1 MPDILMAILPVFMLL
16 ALGWWFR
23 RRRFPGEAL
32 WDLLDP
38 LVYYVL
44 LPSLLLHTF
53 ATVDLGQLEVLPAG
67 LAVISAMLL
76 ASLLLLALR
85 PRLGLDGPG
94 FAALLQATVRFNTY
108 VGFAVA
114 SQLYGSAGLTLFSV
128 VVAFVTPTAN
138 VISVYGFTR
147 FGSSARP
154 RLRQQLATL
163 ASNPLIL
170 SVLGGV
176 ALNVSGVG
184 LPWVLEPFFEVLG
197 RAALPLGLLAAGAGL
212 ELTALRRTGGHVAL
226 GCALRLGLMPLLTIA
241 TTWVF
246 GVEGLTRICV
256 ILYALM
262 PVPPGAYILARQLG
276 GDARYTAALIAATT
290 LVALVTAPAWLLLL
304 R

>member
-1 MPDILMAILPVFMLL
+1 MLDVLAAILPVFMLL

-53 ATVDLGQLEVLPAG
+53 ATVDLGQLEVVPAG
-67 LAVISAMLL
+67 LAVVTAMLL
-76 ASLLLLALR
+76 ATAMLLLVR
-85 PRLGLDGPG
+85 SRLGLSGPG

-114 SQLYGSAGLTLFSV
+114 AQLYGSAGLTLFSV

-138 VISVYGFTR
+138 LISVYGLTR
-147 FGSSARP
+147 FGDRGRT
-154 RLRQQLATL
+154 RLRQQLAAL

-176 ALNVSGVG
+176 LLNVSGIG
-184 LPWVLEPFFEVLG
+184 LPWVLAPFFEVLG

-212 ELTALRRTGGHVAL
+212 ELAALRSSGPSVAL
-226 GCALRLGLMPLLTIA
+226 GCALRLLLMPLLA
-241 TTWVF
+241 LLTTWAF
-246 GVEGLTRICV
+246 EVEGLTRMSV
-256 ILYALM
+256 LLYALM

-290 LVALVTAPAWLLLL
+290 VLALITVPAWLFVL